1 MSTQSVQT
9 PENINDEASRTPEVI
24 LSEIESA
31 KFEIKALFRQYRS
44 VVKSASLASKEYE
57 RASVKSSERPSSRN
71 SVKLSRAQ
79 AELESAMIEVRANK
93 ARIKDAI
100 QDVVDKYDTLS
111 ADFSAEGRRF
121 KAWRYR
127 RRGESFMN
135 TELERLD
142 GLTAPV
148 AMYSSF
154 RETEGR
160 ERRPSQRS
168 GAVQRESM
176 REDTVVGTHRPP
188 YLQQPIYFVPA
199 YMDPSRTAK
208 GGEDTASLKDE
219 IKATI
224 NEMLSPVI
232 EKLDERISV
241 AVATSQATTPVTPDA
256 DAIRESGVSVEEIN
270 KLVGEVDAILSSL
283 HELVA
288 GAESITAKSR
298 EIAELQKEVI
308 EMQRALAREM
318 QGVQVKQKLVNDGQT
333 ELAEAQEITL
343 QHQKL
348 LAEKQSEISEEQA
361 AAVSGAVAVSEAQAA
376 ISQTIKEAIQ
386 TQKGIISA
394 NAKNGELQRELIE
407 RQAQI
412 ADEQKEI
419 LHKQKILSRAVKNAA
434 KANEN

>member
-1 MSTQSVQT
+1 MGTQSVQT
-9 PENINDEASRTPEVI
+9 PENIKDEAFRAPEVI

-135 TELERLD
+135 AELERLD

-154 RETEGR
+154 RETEDR

-176 REDTVVGTHRPP
+176 REDTVAGTHRPP
-188 YLQQPIYFVPA
+188 YPQQPIYFVPA
-199 YMDPSRTAK
+199 YMDPSRSAK

-224 NEMLSPVI
+224 NEILSPVI
-232 EKLDERISV
+232 EKLDERINA
-241 AVATSQATTPVTPDA
+241 AVVTSQATSATPDA
-256 DAIRESGVSVEEIN
+256 DAIRDSGVSVEEIN

-283 HELVA
+283 HDLVA
-288 GAESITAKSR
+288 GAESITSKSQ

-308 EMQRALAREM
+308 EMQRTLAREM

-348 LAEKQSEISEEQA
+348 LAEKQSEISEQQE

-434 KANEN
+434 KTNEN